1 MSGSF
6 RPKLLAIA
14 AGIVAL
20 QAAVLVAMGHP
31 LICTCGYVKLWEGV
45 VNSSGNSQ
53 HLADWYSFS
62 HIIHGFAFYLLLWL
76 VDKRRPMPVSVR
88 LVLALA
94 LEASWEMLENTPFI
108 INRYRAATISLGY
121 FGDSVINSL
130 SDTLFMVLG
139 FALAWRLPAWSTV
152 LLAVAM
158 EVFVGYAIRDNL
170 TLNII
175 MLLYPVEAIRHWQAG
190 SCVPLLAAPC
200 SARRGRALSTPID

>member
-1 MSGSF
+1 
-6 RPKLLAIA
+6 
-14 AGIVAL
+14 
-20 QAAVLVAMGHP
+20 
-31 LICTCGYVKLWEGV
+31 V

-62 HIIHGFAFYLLLWL
+62 HIIHGFGFYLLLWL
-76 VDKRRPMPVSVR
+76 VDKRYPMPVSVR

-94 LEASWEMLENTPFI
+94 LEASWEMLENTPFV
-108 INRYRAATISLGY
+108 INRYRAATISLDY

-139 FALAWRLPAWSTV
+139 FVLAWRLPAWSTV

-190 SCVPLLAAPC
+190 
-200 SARRGRALSTPID
+200 G

>member
-1 MSGSF
+1 
-6 RPKLLAIA
+6 
-14 AGIVAL
+14 
-20 QAAVLVAMGHP
+20 
-31 LICTCGYVKLWEGV
+31 
-45 VNSSGNSQ
+45 
-53 HLADWYSFS
+53 LADWYSFS
-62 HIIHGFAFYLLLWL
+62 HIIHGFGFYLLLRL
-76 VDKRRPMPVSVR
+76 VDKRYPLPVSLR

-108 INRYRAATISLGY
+108 INRYRAATISLDY

-139 FALAWRLPAWSTV
+139 FVLAWRLPVCSTM

-158 EVFVGYAIRDNL
+158 EVFVGYAVRDNL

-190 SCVPLLAAPC
+190 
-200 SARRGRALSTPID
+200 G

>member
-1 MSGSF
+1 MTGSC
-6 RPKLLAIA
+6 RAKLLA
-14 AGIVAL
+14 VAL
-20 QAAVLVAMGHP
+20 GIMAAQAAVLLAMGHP
-31 LICTCGYVKLWEGV
+31 PICTCGYVKLWEGA

-62 HIIHGFAFYLLLWL
+62 HIIHGFGFYLLLWL
-76 VDKRRPMPVSVR
+76 VDKRYPMPVSVR

-108 INRYRAATISLGY
+108 INRYRAATISLDY

-139 FALAWRLPAWSTV
+139 FVLAWRLPWWSTV
-152 LLAVAM
+152 LIAVAM

-190 SCVPLLAAPC
+190 
-200 SARRGRALSTPID
+200 G

>member
-1 MSGSF
+1 MSRPF
-6 RPKLLAIA
+6 RSKLLAIG
-14 AGIVAL
+14 AGIIAL
-20 QAAVLVAMGHP
+20 QAAVLLAMGHP
-31 LICTCGYVKLWEGV
+31 PICTCGYVKLWEGA

-53 HLADWYSFS
+53 HLVDWYSFS
-62 HIIHGFAFYLLLWL
+62 HIIHGFGFYLLLWL
-76 VDKRRPMPVSVR
+76 IGKRYSMAVGFR

-108 INRYRAATISLGY
+108 INRYRAATISLDY

-139 FALAWRLPAWSTV
+139 FLLAWRLPVWSTV
-152 LLAVAM
+152 LLAIAM

-190 SCVPLLAAPC
+190 
-200 SARRGRALSTPID
+200 G

>member
-6 RPKLLAIA
+6 RTKLLAA
-14 AGIVAL
+14 AVGIIAL
-20 QAAVLVAMGHP
+20 QAGVLLAMGHP

-62 HIIHGFAFYLLLWL
+62 HIIHGFGFYLLLWL
-76 VDKRRPMPVSVR
+76 IDKRYPMPLSLR

-94 LEASWEMLENTPFI
+94 LEASWEVLENTPFI
-108 INRYRAATISLGY
+108 INRYRAATISLDY

-139 FALAWRLPAWSTV
+139 FTLARRLPVWATVALAL
-152 LLAVAM
+152 AM

-175 MLLYPVEAIRHWQAG
+175 MLLHPVEAIRHWQAG
-190 SCVPLLAAPC
+190 
-200 SARRGRALSTPID
+200 G

>member
-6 RPKLLAIA
+6 RIKLLAVAVSI
-14 AGIVAL
+14 IAL
-20 QAAVLVAMGHP
+20 QAVVLLAMGHP
-31 LICTCGYVKLWEGV
+31 LICTCGYVKLWEGA

-53 HLADWYSFS
+53 HLSDWYSFS
-62 HIIHGFAFYLLLWL
+62 HIIHGFGFYLLLWL
-76 VDKRRPMPVSVR
+76 VDKRYPMPVSVR

-108 INRYRAATISLGY
+108 INRYRAATISLDY

-139 FALAWRLPAWSTV
+139 FVLAWRLPIWSTV

-158 EVFVGYAIRDNL
+158 EILVGYAIRDNL
-170 TLNII
+170 TLNIL

-190 SCVPLLAAPC
+190 
-200 SARRGRALSTPID
+200 G

>member
-1 MSGSF
+1 MNGSF
-6 RPKLLAIA
+6 RSKLLAVA

-20 QAAVLVAMGHP
+20 QAALLLAMGHP
-31 LICTCGYVKLWEGV
+31 LICTCGYIKLWEGV
-45 VNSSGNSQ
+45 VNSAGNSQ

-62 HIIHGFAFYLLLWL
+62 HIIHGFGFYLLLWL
-76 VDKRRPMPVSVR
+76 VDKRYPMPVSLR

-94 LEASWEMLENTPFI
+94 LEASWEVLENTPFI
-108 INRYRAATISLGY
+108 INRYRAATISLDY

-139 FALAWRLPAWSTV
+139 FALARRLPAWSTV

-175 MLLYPVEAIRHWQAG
+175 MLLYPVEAIRRWQAG
-190 SCVPLLAAPC
+190 
-200 SARRGRALSTPID
+200 G